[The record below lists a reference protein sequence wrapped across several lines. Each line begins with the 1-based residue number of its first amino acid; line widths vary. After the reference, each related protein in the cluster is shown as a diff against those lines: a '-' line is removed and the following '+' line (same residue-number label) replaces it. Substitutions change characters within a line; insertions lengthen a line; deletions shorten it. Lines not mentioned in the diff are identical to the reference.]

1 MDRRKTD
8 LNCKN
13 DEFVMKPKVDFCFKE
28 LMDDAQIRQGFLAAV
43 LGIPKESIQE
53 TVLLPTHLRKQF
65 EDDKLGILDVKV
77 LLTDGTRIDIEI
89 QVNYFEFWEER
100 SLLYLCKMYVDQ
112 IHKGDDYDVLE
123 RCIHISILDFVMFRK
138 YEEFASCF
146 HLWEDKHREKYSDK
160 LEIRV
165 LELPKLSQ
173 YEYPE
178 TALLNWAKFINA
190 EKKEEMEKMAQKDD
204 SLKKAYE
211 RVLEMSADEKKRLE
225 YEEREKAIRDYNS
238 QMKSNWKSG
247 HKAGVAEGREL
258 GMAGIVKICQKLGKT
273 KTEIEESIM
282 EEFGVK
288 EEEAR
293 KKVSE
298 YWVES

>member
-1 MDRRKTD
+1 MTSGHFVQKRR
-8 LNCKN
+8 
-13 DEFVMKPKVDFCFKE
+13 
-28 LMDDAQIRQGFLAAV
+28 AAGFPAA
-43 LGIPKESIQE
+43 
-53 TVLLPTHLRKQF
+53 
-65 EDDKLGILDVKV
+65 
-77 LLTDGTRIDIEI
+77 
-89 QVNYFEFWEER
+89 
-100 SLLYLCKMYVDQ
+100 
-112 IHKGDDYDVLE
+112 
-123 RCIHISILDFVMFRK
+123 
-138 YEEFASCF
+138 CF

-238 QMKSNWKSG
+238 QIKLLLQRLPIG
-247 HKAGVAEGREL
+247 YT
-258 GMAGIVKICQKLGKT
+258 GIK
-273 KTEIEESIM
+273 
-282 EEFGVK
+282 
-288 EEEAR
+288 
-293 KKVSE
+293 
-298 YWVES
+298 